1 MSPARRASGRTI
13 AAMRNP
19 PHVKPSQFRILEEVR
34 LLAGHM
40 IFGQDQERQLRVVIL
55 AELGE
60 SVKVVGMVARRP
72 IAGAIRL
79 RR

>member
-1 MSPARRASGRTI
+1 
-13 AAMRNP
+13 
-19 PHVKPSQFRILEEVR
+19 
-34 LLAGHM
+34 M